1 MKGKVILKSLLAS
14 YILTGAALMLLA
26 FLLFTFDLGETAV
39 AVGIVAVYVAAC
51 LFGGFLT
58 GKMVRKEKYF
68 WGLILGVAY
77 YILFLAVSFLAK
89 GRWDMSFAHAVTTF
103 FMCVGGGALG
113 GMLS

>member
-1 MKGKVILKSLLAS
+1 MKGKAILKSLLAS

-39 AVGIVAVYVAAC
+39 AAGIVAVYVAAC

-89 GRWDMSFAHAVTTF
+89 GRWDMSFAHAVTTY

>member
-1 MKGKVILKSLLAS
+1 MKGKAILKSLLAS

-39 AVGIVAVYVAAC
+39 AAGIVAVYVAAC
-51 LFGGFLT
+51 LFGGFLP

-103 FMCVGGGALG
+103 FMCVGGRALG
-113 GMLS
+113 GMRS

>member
-1 MKGKVILKSLLAS
+1 MKGKAILKSLLAS

-26 FLLFTFDLGETAV
+26 FLLFAFDLGETTA
-39 AVGIVAVYVAAC
+39 AAGIVAVYVIAC

-58 GKMVRKEKYF
+58 GKMVRKEKCF
-68 WGLILGVAY
+68 WGFILGIAY
-77 YILFLAVSFLAK
+77 YVLFLAVSFLAK
-89 GRWDMSFAHAVTTF
+89 GRWDMTLAHAVTTF